1 MQKQLLALTL
11 VTFTLLSLTYFLST
25 PTTVSPKS
33 EFQEMADSINS
44 NPESTWK
51 ADQHPKTDH
60 IANLKRMFNL
70 IIDTPPTEFDTQ
82 PITGLSSQDIP
93 KNFDSRTNWP
103 NCQSIREIRDQSGC
117 GSCWAFGAASAMSD
131 RLCVAS
137 KQTDQRR
144 ISSEDI
150 LECCTLC
157 GMGCNGGFL
166 YPTWYN
172 WKRYGFVTG
181 SLYQNKDWCKAYKF
195 PPCNHHSDGPYEDC
209 SKFHFNTP
217 KCLKACS
224 NDDYKTPYDSDKIF
238 AESVYNVKGG
248 EEAIQKELMTHG
260 PVEAAFMVYAD
271 FLLYKSG
278 VYQHSD
284 GDFLGGH
291 AIKIIGWGI
300 ENGVSFWTVVN
311 SWNDS
316 WGDQGTFKILRGV
329 NHVGIE
335 ASVVAGI
342 PKL

>member
-1 MQKQLLALTL
+1 MQKQLLALTMVAL
-11 VTFTLLSLTYFLST
+11 TLLS
-25 PTTVSPKS
+25 VSYVFNNNKTSNKKS
-33 EFQEMADSINS
+33 NVQQMADAINS
-44 NPESTWK
+44 NPHSTWK
-51 ADQHPKTDH
+51 AEQNPKEEN
-60 IANLKRMFNL
+60 IANLGRMFNL
-70 IIDTPPTEFDTQ
+70 IIDDPPTDFDPQ
-82 PITGLSSQDIP
+82 PLTGLSSQDVP
-93 KNFDSRTNWP
+93 DNFDSRLVWP
-103 NCQSIREIRDQSGC
+103 ECQSIKEIRDQSGC

-157 GMGCNGGFL
+157 GMGCSGGFL

-172 WKRYGFVTG
+172 WKCKGFVTG

-195 PPCNHHSDGPYEDC
+195 PPCNHHSDGPYEEC
-209 SKFHFNTP
+209 SKYHFDTP

-224 NDDYKTPYDSDKIF
+224 NDEYKTSYDSDKIF

-248 EEAIQKELMTHG
+248 EQAIQMEIMTHG

-278 VYQHSD
+278 VYEHTV

-300 ENGVSFWTVVN
+300 ENGVRFWTVVN
-311 SWNDS
+311 SWNNS
-316 WGDQGTFKILRGV
+316 WGVEGTFKILRGV